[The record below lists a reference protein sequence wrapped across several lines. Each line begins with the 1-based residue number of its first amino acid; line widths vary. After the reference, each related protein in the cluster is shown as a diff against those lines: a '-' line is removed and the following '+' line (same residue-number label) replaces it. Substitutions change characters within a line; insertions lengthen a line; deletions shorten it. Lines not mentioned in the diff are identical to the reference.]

1 MTYTARS
8 SQARHLIILMNVI
21 STYPQ
26 EYCGLD
32 YVEYAPGMSSFLRFP
47 QSERPQNEMKKKIMK
62 DLFAQCFYSRDYPG
76 ASLVSKI
83 PQHKKFHY

>member
-1 MTYTARS
+1 MPCLWRPGGVG
-8 SQARHLIILMNVI
+8 H
-21 STYPQ
+21 
-26 EYCGLD
+26 
-32 YVEYAPGMSSFLRFP
+32 GMSSFLRFP

-83 PQHKKFHY
+83 PQHKKFR